1 VRFLNIGK
9 NVILILVLT
18 IGGGIIFLFLFIKI
32 SNWVRGKRLRQRFSK
47 SRQAEKEAEKILRK
61 NGYTIIDIQK
71 RRKNGYTII
80 DIQKSKP
87 LLITIGGKIHR
98 YLVRIDYLAR
108 KKGKVYVVEVKSGE
122 KIPYIT
128 NRETRRQ
135 MLEYYLAFQPSGI
148 LLLNMKNKSISEVR
162 FQFEA
167 AFRQW
172 MYRIIYFI
180 AGMIFTLFLYYLL
193 RGGWR

>member
-1 VRFLNIGK
+1 MRFLDIGK
-9 NVILILVLT
+9 NGILTLVLI

-32 SNWVRGKRLRQRFSK
+32 TNWVKSKRLRQRFSK

-71 RRKNGYTII
+71 
-80 DIQKSKP
+80 SKP
-87 LLITIGGKIHR
+87 LLITIGDKIHR

-108 KKGKVYVVEVKSGE
+108 KRGKVYVVEVKSGE

-135 MLEYYLAFQPSGI
+135 MLEYYLAYQPSGI
-148 LLLNMKNKSISEVR
+148 LLLNMKNKSISEVK
-162 FQFEA
+162 FQFKSTP
-167 AFRQW
+167 RQW
-172 MYRIIYFI
+172 MIRIIYFI
-180 AGMIFTLFLYYLL
+180 AGIIFTLVLYYLL

>member
-1 VRFLNIGK
+1 MNINENG
-9 NVILILVLT
+9 ILIFILFV
-18 IGGGIIFLFLFIKI
+18 GGGIICLILYIKTG
-32 SNWVRGKRLRQRFSK
+32 NWLRAKRLRKRFSK

-61 NGYTIIDIQK
+61 NGYAIIDV
-71 RRKNGYTII
+71 
-80 DIQKSKP
+80 QKSKP

-108 KKGKVYVVEVKSGE
+108 KRGKVYVVEVKSGE

-135 MLEYYLAFQPSGI
+135 MLEYYLAYQPSGI
-148 LLLNMKNKSISEVR
+148 LLLNMKNKSISEVK
-162 FQFEA
+162 FQFESTS
-167 AFRQW
+167 RQW
-172 MYRIIYFI
+172 IIRISYFI
-180 AGMIFTLFLYYLL
+180 AGIIFTLVLYYLL